1 MLYMN
6 IQEDNLQVIIIM
18 IKCHIFKRIN
28 TYLYSAICG
37 GISGSCAAML
47 ACSIDLTKC
56 RL

>member
-1 MLYMN
+1 MSYF
-6 IQEDNLQVIIIM
+6 Q
-18 IKCHIFKRIN
+18 
-28 TYLYSAICG
+28 TYKIYILYSAICG

>member
-1 MLYMN
+1 MN